1 MPRLTGGQAVVQTL
15 LAEGVD
21 TVFGIPGSHSLS
33 IYDALLDVPEIR
45 HVLVRHEQGAAFMA
59 DGYARSTG
67 RLGVCLTTTGPAA
80 LNTLGALATSYGD
93 SCPVLLLCT
102 QIPSAYIDAGKGVY
116 HEVPDQL
123 GMLERVT
130 GFSARASGVAEIV
143 PKLRAAIRSALSGR
157 PRPVALEL
165 PVDVLDAA
173 DEVAIPAA
181 SQPSRPA
188 PSRDGIEK
196 AVDLIE
202 QSKRPILWAGG
213 GVVSGGACAE
223 LAQLAETLQAPVL
236 TTNLGKGALP
246 ADHPLHLGYLLGQ
259 RPVRDYLKG
268 CDLLLAVGTR
278 FSYLATDK
286 WTLQLPETVIHIDID
301 PEMIGKN
308 YPAALPLAGDAA
320 ATLEAILGQ
329 LSTDSLPR
337 QGRQAEVADLK
348 AEVRSL
354 WQEALPVETRM
365 IQDVRSALPRETI
378 FAMDVTVCTNLG
390 WQMLDIYA
398 PRTYLYPMGGC
409 TLGYGLPAALGAKVA
424 HPDRPV
430 VAICGDGGFM
440 LTCQEL
446 ATAVQY
452 GLPVVILVFDDRGYG
467 ILRIQQDDRFGQ
479 RSEVDL
485 VNPDFVALGKAFGA
499 EAVRVERL
507 DGIGPAIE
515 AALESEKP
523 TLIEVPVK
531 LGLQKITA

>member
-15 LAEGVD
+15 FAEGVD

-33 IYDALLDVPEIR
+33 IYDALLDTPEIR

-59 DGYARSTG
+59 DGYSRSTG

-80 LNTLGALATSYGD
+80 LNTFAALATSYGD

-102 QIPSAYIDAGKGVY
+102 QIPSDYIDQGKGVY

-130 GFSARASGVAEIV
+130 AFSARATRVAEIV
-143 PKLRAAIRSALSGR
+143 PKLQEAIRCATSGR
-157 PRPVALEL
+157 QRPVALEL

-173 DEVAIPAA
+173 GEVVIPEA
-181 SQPSRPA
+181 SRPLRQA
-188 PSRDGIEK
+188 PGGDEIAK
-196 AVDLIE
+196 AAGLIG
-202 QSKRPILWAGG
+202 QSERPIIWAGG
-213 GVVSGGACAE
+213 GVVSSGACAE
-223 LAQLAETLQAPVL
+223 LAHLAETLQAPVL

-246 ADHPLHLGYLLGQ
+246 ADHPLHLGNLSGQ
-259 RPVRDYLKG
+259 APVRDYLKG
-268 CDLLLAVGTR
+268 CDLLVAVGTR
-278 FSYLATDK
+278 FSYLGTDR
-286 WTLQLPETVIHIDID
+286 WTLQLPESIIHIDID
-301 PEMIGKN
+301 VEMIGRN
-308 YPAALPLAGDAA
+308 YPASLGLVGDAA
-320 ATLEAILGQ
+320 ATLEALTGQ
-329 LSTDSLPR
+329 LSSDPPPR
-337 QGRQAEVADLK
+337 EGRQDEVADLK
-348 AEVRSL
+348 AQVQRT
-354 WQEALPVETRM
+354 WQAELPVEYQL
-365 IQDVRSALPRETI
+365 IQDIRSALPRDTI
-378 FAMDVTVCTNLG
+378 LAMDATVCTNLG
-390 WQMLDIYA
+390 WQMLDIYE

-409 TLGYGLPAALGAKVA
+409 TLGYGLPAALGAKIA

-452 GLPVVILVFDDRGYG
+452 GLNVVTVVCDDGGYG
-467 ILRIQQDDRFGQ
+467 ILRVQQDDRFGR

-485 VNPDFVALGKAFGA
+485 VNPDFVALAKAFGA

-507 DGIGPAIE
+507 DGIKP
-515 AALESEKP
+515 ALESALENEGP
-523 TLIEVPVK
+523 TLIEMKVE